1 MEGTTVSDNAKSRS
15 VLNLS
20 SLQALPLAAHH
31 QDETNPLVAVKA
43 NFREL
48 EWSGDLPLG
57 ENQIFLLL
65 ELPVARTLLEE
76 LQDSL
81 KRIDE
86 DDYIDPLE
94 RPQ

>member
-1 MEGTTVSDNAKSRS
+1 MDERAKSRRI
-15 VLNLS
+15 LNLV

-31 QDETNPLVAVKA
+31 RDETNPLVGIKA

-48 EWSGDLPLG
+48 ELSGDLPLG
-57 ENQIFLLL
+57 ENQVYLLL
-65 ELPVARTLLEE
+65 EVPVARTLLEE

-81 KRIDE
+81 RRIDD
-86 DDYIDPLE
+86 DDYSDPLE